1 MVDGLLNNLL
11 ENDIERHANIRKLTA
26 GPGDNCMNGF
36 LLIHLYFKK
45 NCKLIVIDLS
55 KQQIFNS

>member
-1 MVDGLLNNLL
+1 MVDGLFNNLF
-11 ENDIERHANIRKLTA
+11 ENDIERHANIKKLAT

-36 LLIHLYFKK
+36 LLNHLYFKS

-55 KQQIFNS
+55 KKQIFDS